1 MSYYAYSSD
10 EITNIFS
17 DKNKYRSLK
26 DNVLCLVDR
35 LNNSIIELE
44 KSETE
49 IDKYYKINDGFSTAK
64 KIIGNKKNDLIKMR
78 DDIRDIIVPQLEKKI
93 NELNQ
98 QSM

>member
-1 MSYYAYSSD
+1 MNYYHMGLSD
-10 EITNIFS
+10 VESIFS
-17 DKNKYRSLK
+17 DKNKYKNLK

-64 KIIGNKKNDLIKMR
+64 KIISNKKNDLIKMR
-78 DDIRDIIVPQLEKKI
+78 DDIRDVIVPQLERKI

-98 QSM
+98 QSV